1 MPGLSFKLNFKHI
14 KSSFLPIPLV
24 VSSICFVIYSCNSK
38 EYSEY
43 INPNHLDVPPRHIRI
58 IWSENPSSKAVISWT
73 TLFKK
78 GVNHTVYYDTV
89 SRGGYK
95 ESYQFSIKANLNGP
109 ISLNNEDRKWGVY
122 PGFFHHAELEN
133 LIPKTD
139 YYFIVETDN
148 NISLEFNFKTAPING
163 TNFKIL
169 WGGDSRMGSSGVN
182 ESSTPHLDRQMMNQR
197 IKVLLD
203 QDPEILAFIHGAD
216 YGSTAD
222 WRHLYWWFQDHQIIV
237 GKERR
242 LLPLIISRGN
252 HDMQIGFDENFWSGK
267 DLKSKGLDYYFNTQI
282 GNVSIVTLNTE
293 ISVTGK
299 QMEWL
304 NETLSDSRSKMKW
317 VITNYHRPAYPAVKD
332 PEKAEFKRIRENWVP
347 IFEKHNIDLAMESDG
362 HILKRTVPIR
372 DGKPDSG
379 GIVYIGEGGL
389 GVPQRVADSTRW
401 YIQPPGFAMSAHNVH
416 KLTFAE
422 DSIFIQA
429 FGMRGEILDKFS
441 VKPRIIK

>member
-1 MPGLSFKLNFKHI
+1 
-14 KSSFLPIPLV
+14 
-24 VSSICFVIYSCNSK
+24 
-38 EYSEY
+38 
-43 INPNHLDVPPRHIRI
+43 
-58 IWSENPSSKAVISWT
+58 
-73 TLFKK
+73 
-78 GVNHTVYYDTV
+78 
-89 SRGGYK
+89 
-95 ESYQFSIKANLNGP
+95 
-109 ISLNNEDRKWGVY
+109 LNNEDRKWGVY

-252 HDMQIGFDENFWSGK
+252 HDMQIGFDENFWAGK
-267 DLKSKGLDYYFNTQI
+267 DLKRFGLLFQYPNWQCFN
-282 GNVSIVTLNTE
+282 SYL
-293 ISVTGK
+293 K
-299 QMEWL
+299 
-304 NETLSDSRSKMKW
+304 
-317 VITNYHRPAYPAVKD
+317 HRNKCYWKT
-332 PEKAEFKRIRENWVP
+332 
-347 IFEKHNIDLAMESDG
+347 DG
-362 HILKRTVPIR
+362 M
-372 DGKPDSG
+372 
-379 GIVYIGEGGL
+379 
-389 GVPQRVADSTRW
+389 A
-401 YIQPPGFAMSAHNVH
+401 
-416 KLTFAE
+416 
-422 DSIFIQA
+422 
-429 FGMRGEILDKFS
+429 
-441 VKPRIIK
+441 